1 MARTTI
7 STVKTYFESGDR
19 PSEQDYINLIDT
31 LSAQATDLGTFGN
44 NENTVNGIE
53 NESVLD
59 TFETT
64 QWRLIKYII
73 SISKVDGTNNRFYAT
88 ELSILVDKDN
98 LSVSEYGTIDNDG
111 NMGTISISQS
121 GTTASLVYTPDI
133 SIVPVTARY
142 ARIGLKA

>member
-1 MARTTI
+1 MARTTV
-7 STVKTYFESGDR
+7 STIKSYFESGDR
-19 PSEQDYINLIDT
+19 PSQQNYIDLIDT
-31 LSAQATDLGTFGN
+31 LSAQALELGTSGN
-44 NENTVNGIE
+44 NENTINDIE

-59 TFETT
+59 SFEMSE
-64 QWRLIKYII
+64 WRLVKYII
-73 SISKVDGTNNRFYAT
+73 SISKTSNDNNKFYAT
-88 ELSILVDKDN
+88 ELSILVDEND

-111 NMGTISISQS
+111 DMGTISISQS